1 MAAEFSF
8 GTLNYLI
15 LFAYLCLM
23 LGIGLRLSRR
33 QTSTEEYFLAGR
45 RMPWLVVAL
54 SMFASLTSSITYMGV
69 PGTVYDENT
78 SFVLAA
84 IISPIVAPFLIY
96 LFYPFYRRLKVTT
109 SYEYVERRYGSEAR
123 YAVCTLFLLARLGWL
138 GTVIYVP
145 AMTLSVVTG
154 IDLTLA
160 ILLMG
165 ILATTYTVMGGL
177 AAVLWTDVLQFVI
190 LMGGALWVALELIQ
204 GIPGGVSGILEVG
217 SQAGRVRIAEWTPS
231 LYEMTAPVILVSY
244 FFQYMQEYGTDQ
256 VTVQRLLAV
265 KTFRGMV
272 KSVVFNSFIDFFI
285 LVLLTFVGLGL
296 FVYFQ
301 QHPQELAPG
310 LGRNQI
316 LPFYIMAALPQG
328 VSGLVITGIFAAAMS
343 SMDSGINSVTTVVI
357 NDFIKP
363 LRKGVGDERSA
374 VRLARMCALA
384 LGTFA
389 TVVSFIV
396 SYIED
401 ILQASQTFLGL
412 FSGPVLALFLLGIL
426 TRRANFRG
434 WLVGTVLALSATL
447 WVQISTE
454 VHWIWYFMI
463 SFTTAASSGFAFSLV
478 LREDKADRSLTLW
491 GRSALGPLE

>member
-1 MAAEFSF
+1 MESQFSF

-15 LFAYLCLM
+15 LFSYLALM
-23 LGIGLRLSRR
+23 LGVGFWFARR

-54 SMFASLTSSITYMGV
+54 SMFASLTSAVTYMGV
-69 PGTVYDENT
+69 PGTVYTENT

-84 IISPIVAPFLIY
+84 IVSPIVAPFVVY

-109 SYEYVERRYGSEAR
+109 SYEYIDRRFGASAR
-123 YAVCTLFLLARLGWL
+123 YAVSVLFLLARVGWL

-145 AMTLSVVTG
+145 ALTLSVVTG
-154 IDLTLA
+154 INLTLA

-177 AAVLWTDVLQFVI
+177 TAVLWTDVLQFII
-190 LMGGALWVALELIQ
+190 LMGGAIWVAVELIQ
-204 GIPGGVSGILEVG
+204 SVPGGIGGILEFG
-217 SQAGRVRIAEWTPS
+217 SQAGRIKLADWTPS
-231 LYEMTAPVILVSY
+231 FYELSAPIILLSY
-244 FFQYMQEYGTDQ
+244 FFQFMQDYGSDQ

-265 KTFRGMV
+265 KTFRGMI
-272 KSVVFNSFIDFFI
+272 KSVVFNSFTDFFI
-285 LVLLTFVGLGL
+285 IVLLTFVGLGL

-310 LGRNQI
+310 IERNEI

-343 SMDSGINSVTTVVI
+343 SMDSGINSVTSVVV

-363 LRKGVGDERSA
+363 LRKRLGDDRSD
-374 VRLARMCALA
+374 VRLARMCTLA
-384 LGTFA
+384 LGIFA
-389 TVVSFIV
+389 TLVSFVV
-396 SYIED
+396 SYIDD
-401 ILQASQTFLGL
+401 ILQAAQTFLGL

-434 WLVGTVLALSATL
+434 WLIGMLLGLSVTL
-447 WVQISTE
+447 WIQVYTE
-454 VHWIWYFMI
+454 VHWIWYFLI
-463 SFTTAASSGFAFSLV
+463 SFSVSTSVGFLCSL
-478 LREDKADRSLTLW
+478 LLGGDKAARELTLW
-491 GRSALGPLE
+491 GRSQLGHLE